1 MASLKLYE
9 RAVRAA
15 REAVSSDAEGNIRHA
30 IVKYVE
36 AFDLLM
42 ILIKHTTS
50 KKLKHFYITKAEEYL
65 NRAYELKRRL
75 EEQARRRIPSALEV
89 DKEVQERVMATI
101 IPEKPEVRW
110 DDVADL
116 EEAKKAIEEAVI
128 MPLKYPELFRG
139 APTWRGILLFGPP
152 GCGKTLLAKAA
163 ATECN
168 ATFFN
173 VSVADIMVKWVGE
186 SEQRIKA
193 LFELARRH
201 QPSII
206 FLDEID
212 ALGLERT
219 GTESVVSTRVLSQL
233 LQMMDGLMSRPEDR
247 VVVLAA
253 TNRPWNLDSALL
265 RRFDKRIFIPLPD
278 KEVRRKIFEITIRKI
293 PNFKLAPDVNLDE
306 LAELT
311 EGFTGDDIKKLC
323 MEAWYRPIR
332 ELVSKGTVDKE
343 ALRPVNRQDFL
354 EALRRRRSSVSPEEV
369 KANLEWARQYGAI

>member
-1 MASLKLYE
+1 MLRIYDK
-9 RAVRAA
+9 AVKAA
-15 REAVSSDAEGNIRHA
+15 REAVKYDTEGNISRA

-42 ILIKHTTS
+42 VLVKHTTNR
-50 KKLKHFYITKAEEYL
+50 KLKAFYITKAEEYL
-65 NRAYELKRRL
+65 NRAYELKKVL
-75 EEQARRRIPSALEV
+75 EEKAKRTAPPSVLGTDEEV
-89 DKEVQERVMATI
+89 RKRMITTI
-101 IPEKPEVRW
+101 VPEKPNVKWE
-110 DDVADL
+110 DVADL
-116 EEAKKAIEEAVI
+116 EDAKRALEEAII
-128 MPLKYPELFRG
+128 MPLKYPELFEG

-163 ATECN
+163 ASECG

-193 LFELARRH
+193 LFELAREH
-201 QPSII
+201 QPAII

-219 GTESVVSTRVLSQL
+219 GTESGVSTRVLSQL

-247 VVVLAA
+247 IVVLAA

-265 RRFDKRIFIPLPD
+265 RRFDKRIYVPLPD
-278 KEVRRKIFEITIRKI
+278 KEVRKKIFEITIRKI
-293 PNFKLAPDVNLDE
+293 PNFKLAPDVDLDE

-332 ELVSKGTVDKE
+332 ELKDKGTISKE

-369 KANLEWARQYGAI
+369 KANLEWAKKYGAI